1 MSPSIDSFTTFSE
14 VTLQNDYRTLSFT
27 PTSRIIA
34 QTRETPRKS
43 EQIAKKQKV
52 NETPPI
58 SHSGQR
64 TMSGVFHKN
73 FG

>member
-52 NETPPI
+52 KRNPT
-58 SHSGQR
+58 
-64 TMSGVFHKN
+64 N
-73 FG
+73 FTQWTEDHEWSVL